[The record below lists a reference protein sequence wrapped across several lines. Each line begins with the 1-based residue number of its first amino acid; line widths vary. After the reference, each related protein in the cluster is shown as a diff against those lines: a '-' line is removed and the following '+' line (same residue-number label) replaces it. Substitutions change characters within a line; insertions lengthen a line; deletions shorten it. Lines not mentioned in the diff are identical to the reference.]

1 MGWWGVTA
9 MAGDTPSDVLCGLQ
23 NHLGLGGSFWD
34 RFYDNG
40 PTPKETKHV
49 AVKINENLDR
59 LVKFCEKQE
68 NDMYYDDY
76 FISYHVLAIFI
87 MNHGAIF
94 PDWLRGKCIECCVDD
109 TWAREDDERL
119 NAMLSLI
126 NDILIYQDGKP
137 MEESA
142 PDGGLFSAIF
152 TALDKG
158 KQGLVNR

>member
-9 MAGDTPSDVLCGLQ
+9 MAGDTPSDILCGFQ
-23 NHLGLGGSFWD
+23 NVLKMGNSFWD
-34 RFYDNG
+34 RFYDG
-40 PTPKETKHV
+40 KTTSKDMKKV

-59 LVKFCEKQE
+59 LITFCEKQE
-68 NDMYYDDY
+68 NDSYYDDY
-76 FISYHVLAIFI
+76 FISYHVLAIFV
-87 MNHGAIF
+87 MNHGANF

-109 TWAREDDERL
+109 TWAHEDDERL

-126 NDILIYQDGKP
+126 NDILNYKDGKP
-137 MEESA
+137 TEEST
-142 PDGGLFSAIF
+142 PDRGLFGAIF